1 MNVHCRLNEWKN
13 PFKNLIILF
22 RGRRKYEIAET
33 LSYAQKKHFPTV
45 LKLKSGNGENVSI
58 AENVSKK

>member
-33 LSYAQKKHFPTV
+33 LSYAHKNIFPRF
-45 LKLKSGNGENVSI
+45 LN
-58 AENVSKK
+58 